1 MANLV
6 HRRGDRAKAALSRG
20 RGAVVEYL
28 AFRLDGD
35 LYAVPVATIREIVR
49 PPPITPV
56 PRAPRAILGIMS
68 GRGRVVT
75 IIDAR
80 RKLGLPEAP
89 IGGRTRIL
97 VTENGA
103 ERIGLL
109 VDEVLMVYRLA
120 EGEIERAAQGIGSDV
135 GDYIAGVARPA
146 DTRLEAIPSAR
157 AAGPAEPRASGRAP
171 EAGEA
176 RNEGDSRPDGEV
188 VLILLDLR
196 ALLATN

>member
-6 HRRGDRAKAALSRG
+6 HRRGDRAKTALSRG

-28 AFRLDGD
+28 AFRLDED
-35 LYAVPVATIREIVR
+35 LFAVPVATIREIVR

-56 PRAPRAILGIMS
+56 PRAPKAVLGIMS

-75 IIDAR
+75 VIDAR
-80 RKLGLPEAP
+80 RKLGIPEAP

-97 VTENGA
+97 VTEHGT

-120 EGEIERAAQGIGSDV
+120 EGEIERAAQGVGSDV
-135 GDYIAGVARPA
+135 GDYIAGVARPT
-146 DTRLEAIPSAR
+146 DTRMDAQSPGRHALLPEV
-157 AAGPAEPRASGRAP
+157 EPRS
-171 EAGEA
+171 E
-176 RNEGDSRPDGEV
+176 GEV
-188 VLILLDLR
+188 VLILLDLK